1 MTRTPSVDDLLE
13 ELNRLRIERSD
24 ATDQYR
30 RTIAR
35 TDRREE
41 EIVTAIERQ
50 RRDDNPAAQANLRNN
65 RRNPLK
71 VGEHVR
77 ITNNLRG
84 EDGTI
89 GIIITVGRRMVTI
102 RDNQENEHSRA
113 WWNLERCPEPRTAQ

>member
-50 RRDDNPAAQANLRNN
+50 RRDDNPAAQVNLRNN

-71 VGEHVR
+71 VGERVR

-102 RDNQENEHSRA
+102 RDTHGNEYSRTC
-113 WWNLERCPEPRTAQ
+113 WNLERCPEPRTAQ